1 MNSAIYQGQV
11 RHRRFSPKSHE
22 FNYTMTQLALD
33 LDEVEELAASH
44 SVFSLKKFAP
54 MSFFQADYVKNEPGN
69 LKQRIASKVSQ
80 LGGKWD
86 GEKVTLMGQ
95 CRCFGFYFSPA
106 NFYFCYQNDG
116 ECRYMLVEVSNTPW
130 LERHYYLV
138 DLQSD
143 MKTKKNFHVSPF
155 MDLDM
160 QYHWRVKPP
169 AEQVLVHIE
178 NHKDQK
184 QFDATLAMKKREIT
198 KTSLFK
204 AWLFAPLMPIKVVAG
219 IYWQAAKLFAKRIPF
234 IAHPE
239 TRG

>member
-11 RHRRFSPKSHE
+11 RHRRFSPKNHE

-33 LDEVEELAASH
+33 LDEVEELAATH

-86 GEKVTLMGQ
+86 GEKVMLMGQ

-138 DLQSD
+138 DLQGD
-143 MKTKKNFHVSPF
+143 MKTKKDFHVSPF

-178 NHKDQK
+178 NHKDHK

-198 KTSLFK
+198 KSSLFK
-204 AWLFAPLMPIKVVAG
+204 AWLSAPLMPIKVVAG

>member
-1 MNSAIYQGQV
+1 
-11 RHRRFSPKSHE
+11 
-22 FNYTMTQLALD
+22 MTQLALD
-33 LDEVEELAASH
+33 LDEVEALAATH

-69 LKQRIASKVSQ
+69 LKQRIASKVSH

-138 DLQSD
+138 DLQGD
-143 MKTKKNFHVSPF
+143 MKTKKDFHVSPF

-178 NHKDQK
+178 NHKEHK

-198 KTSLFK
+198 KSSLFK
-204 AWLFAPLMPIKVVAG
+204 AWLSAPLMPVKVVAG

>member
-1 MNSAIYQGQV
+1 
-11 RHRRFSPKSHE
+11 
-22 FNYTMTQLALD
+22 
-33 LDEVEELAASH
+33 
-44 SVFSLKKFAP
+44 
-54 MSFFQADYVKNEPGN
+54 MSFFQDDYVKDEPGN

-86 GEKVTLMGQ
+86 GDKVMFMGQ

-116 ECRYMLVEVSNTPW
+116 ECSYMLVEVSNTPW

-138 DLQSD
+138 DLQGD
-143 MKTKKNFHVSPF
+143 MKTKKDFHVSPF

-178 NHKDQK
+178 NHNDHK
-184 QFDATLAMKKREIT
+184 QFDATLAMKKCEIT
-198 KTSLFK
+198 KRSLFK
-204 AWLFAPLMPIKVVAG
+204 AWLSAPMMPVKVVIG
-219 IYWQAAKLFAKRIPF
+219 IYWQAIKLFAKRIPF

>member
-1 MNSAIYQGQV
+1 
-11 RHRRFSPKSHE
+11 
-22 FNYTMTQLALD
+22 MTQLALD
-33 LDEVEELAASH
+33 LDEVEALAATH

-69 LKQRIASKVSQ
+69 LKQRIASKVSH

-138 DLQSD
+138 DLQGD
-143 MKTKKNFHVSPF
+143 MKTQKDFHVSPF

-178 NHKDQK
+178 NHKDHK

-198 KTSLFK
+198 KSSLFK
-204 AWLFAPLMPIKVVAG
+204 AWLSAPLMPVKVVAG

>member
-1 MNSAIYQGQV
+1 
-11 RHRRFSPKSHE
+11 
-22 FNYTMTQLALD
+22 MTQLALD

-143 MKTKKNFHVSPF
+143 MKTQKDFHVSPF

>member
-1 MNSAIYQGQV
+1 
-11 RHRRFSPKSHE
+11 
-22 FNYTMTQLALD
+22 MTQLALD
-33 LDEVEELAASH
+33 LDEVKELAAAH
-44 SVFSLKKFAP
+44 LVFSLKKFAP
-54 MSFFQADYVKNEPGN
+54 MSFFQDDYVKDEPGN

-86 GEKVTLMGQ
+86 GQKVMFMGQ

-116 ECRYMLVEVSNTPW
+116 ECSYMLVEVSNTPW

-138 DLQSD
+138 DLQGD
-143 MKTKKNFHVSPF
+143 MKTKKDFHVSPF

-160 QYHWRVKPP
+160 HYHWRVKPP

-178 NHKDQK
+178 NHKDHK
-184 QFDATLAMKKREIT
+184 QFDATLAMKKCEIT
-198 KTSLFK
+198 KRSLFK
-204 AWLFAPLMPIKVVAG
+204 AWLSAPLMPVKVVIG
-219 IYWQAAKLFAKRIPF
+219 IYWQAIKLFAKRIPF

-239 TRG
+239 SRG

>member
-86 GEKVTLMGQ
+86 GERVTLMGQ

-130 LERHYYLV
+130 LERHYY
-138 DLQSD
+138 
-143 MKTKKNFHVSPF
+143 
-155 MDLDM
+155 
-160 QYHWRVKPP
+160 
-169 AEQVLVHIE
+169 
-178 NHKDQK
+178 
-184 QFDATLAMKKREIT
+184 
-198 KTSLFK
+198 
-204 AWLFAPLMPIKVVAG
+204 
-219 IYWQAAKLFAKRIPF
+219 
-234 IAHPE
+234 
-239 TRG
+239 